1 MVGHSA
7 ALHEHWYYCRDID
20 MFDWRNLAC
29 EGSEDETS
37 LLLGVS
43 FTRDREV
50 PQTMLKGS
58 HMLCGRAAKFT
69 STIHA
74 KMYLKNKFR
83 TMRYLIENH
92 YMPDELK
99 KLAGAGQNSG

>member
-1 MVGHSA
+1 MVGYSA
-7 ALHEHWYYCRDID
+7 ALHEHWCYCRDID

-69 STIHA
+69 LTIHA
-74 KMYLKNKFR
+74 TFR
-83 TMRYLIENH
+83 KGFEENL
-92 YMPDELK
+92 PQK
-99 KLAGAGQNSG
+99 